1 MTKTDISAQP
11 QNYVGWDIGGAHLK
25 AARLSPNANVAAVL
39 QIACPLWRGISEL
52 ERAYQTTCKE
62 MSILS
67 NTTNHTHVVTMTGEL
82 ADSFGDRKQG
92 VYHILDVMHR
102 LLGQP
107 FEVYAGDKGILNHDD
122 VSDTESVASQNWH
135 ATAEWLAAGCAEGIL
150 VDMGSTT
157 TDLVPFKHGCLEV
170 QGYDDAMRMRYGE
183 LIYTGISRTP
193 VMAISDHFDIDGV
206 NYPITAENFATIA
219 DVYRILGQLSED
231 DDLYPTCDNAAKTM
245 FASARRLERMF
256 GFDWAGD
263 LDATRAK
270 AEAIANVQ
278 QQKISHALGILIKRA
293 QLSDDAYIIGAGSG
307 HKIVQ
312 CIAKRLGLRFMP
324 FHRLL
329 DNLPKH
335 LEDAICRCASAVSV
349 ASLARRKQLRKYD

>member
-1 MTKTDISAQP
+1 MKKTNIYPQS

-25 AARLSPNANVAAVL
+25 AAQLSPDADVAAVL
-39 QIACPLWRGISEL
+39 QIACPLWQGIGEL

-62 MSILS
+62 MSISS
-67 NTTNHTHVVTMTGEL
+67 NTTDHTHIVTMTGEL
-82 ADSFGDRKQG
+82 ADSFSDRKQG
-92 VYHILDVMHR
+92 VYHILDAMHR

-107 FEVYAGDKGILNHDD
+107 FEVYAGEKGILNHDG
-122 VSDTESVASQNWH
+122 VSDIKSVASQNWH
-135 ATAEWLAAGCAEGIL
+135 ATTEWLAASCEEGIL

-157 TDLVPFKHGCLEV
+157 TDLVPFKHECLEV
-170 QGYDDAMRMRYGE
+170 QGYDDATRMRHGE

-245 FASARRLERMF
+245 FASVRRLERMF

-270 AEAIANVQ
+270 AQAIADVQ
-278 QQKISHALGILIKRA
+278 QQKISRALGILIKRA
-293 QLSDDAYIIGAGSG
+293 QLSDNAYIVGAGSG

-312 CIAKRLGLRFMP
+312 CIAERLGLRFMP
-324 FHRLL
+324 YHRLL

-335 LEDAICRCASAVSV
+335 LEDAVCRCASAVSV
-349 ASLARRKQLRKYD
+349 ASLARRKQLYKYD